1 MFEFNASDAISR
13 SDRIVPDDA
22 LDFAARLLHME
33 AAQRPSASAALEHPY
48 FVAEPT
54 PVPPK

>member
-1 MFEFNASDAISR
+1 MFEFNTSDAILH

-33 AAQRPSASAALEHPY
+33 AARRPLAGAALEHHY

-54 PVPPK
+54 PIPPK